1 MTFQL
6 YVKRELKV
14 GIIMNVQL
22 ELLVFTSFMNHNC
35 FKAYLEREVWNVKI
49 KYENI
54 IL

>member
-35 FKAYLEREVWNVKI
+35 FKAYLER
-49 KYENI
+49 
-54 IL
+54 